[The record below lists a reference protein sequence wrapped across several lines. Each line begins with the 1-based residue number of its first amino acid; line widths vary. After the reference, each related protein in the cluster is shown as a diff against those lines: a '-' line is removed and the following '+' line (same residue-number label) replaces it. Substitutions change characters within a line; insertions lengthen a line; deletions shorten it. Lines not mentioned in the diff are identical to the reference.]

1 MRCAWWRRA
10 TCCRRRSGPRA
21 LSLAAMSDSPDAA
34 VSAPAQARY
43 RLPRPPSAALRA
55 GLAVAAGAALAAA
68 FAPLGLWPLAVL
80 CPAVLLWL
88 WQDATPGEA
97 ARLGFCFNCAT
108 FAARTYWLYA
118 SVHVHGPAPRWLAP
132 FPLPGVVGGIG
143 PYHAALG
150 DAVGRC

>member
-10 TCCRRRSGPRA
+10 TCCRRTSGPRA
-21 LSLAAMSDSPDAA
+21 LSRAAMSDSPDAA

-80 CPAVLLWL
+80 CPAGLLWL

-97 ARLGFCFNCAT
+97 ARLGVCFNCAT
-108 FAARTYWLYA
+108 FAARPHWGYA
-118 SVHVHGPAPRWLAP
+118 HIHPHRPAPGWPAP
-132 FPLPGVVGGIG
+132 FLLLGRVGGQR
-143 PYHAALG
+143 PYRPA
-150 DAVGRC
+150 R